1 MRYALGID
9 GGGSKCDAVLIDE
22 TGATIGWGRGGPTHT
37 PYDTP
42 EVVAASFAEAVRGA
56 LRDVHGGRIWVAGYL
71 PSGRAQQIINAAGEV
86 MTIVEAGEVET
97 AFASVQE
104 DWGMVVLS
112 GTGSFVHGRTPDGR
126 NLHLGGLGPILG
138 DYGSAYSIG
147 LYGMRAAFAAGWTK
161 ARRTSLAEM
170 VSAAWGVENLRGALE
185 LTYGENALSR
195 RQVAA
200 LAKIVDQ
207 EATKG
212 DNIAIRCIHDAADEL
227 ADLAVDVV
235 NELGMDR
242 LDFPVIAAGSVAQK
256 SRLWWERVCSRIAAV
271 APNIQ
276 PMVPQVQPAVGAALL
291 ALQEMGVQWTRK
303 LMDRIIETQRPFLEA
318 VERGATHH
326 PTQD

>member
-22 TGATIGWGRGGPTHT
+22 TGTTIGWGRGGPTHSR
-37 PYDTP
+37 YDTP
-42 EVVAASFAEAVRGA
+42 EVIAASFAEAVRGA
-56 LRDVHGGRIWVAGYL
+56 LRDVHGAKIWIGGYS
-71 PSGRAQQIINAAGEV
+71 PSGRAWQIINAAGEV
-86 MTIVEAGEVET
+86 ATTVGAGEVET

-112 GTGSFVHGRTPDGR
+112 GTGSFVHGCVPDGR
-126 NLHLGGLGPILG
+126 SLHLGGLGPILG

-147 LYGMRAAFAAGWTK
+147 LRGVRAAFAAGWTE

-170 VSAAWGVENLRGALE
+170 VPAVVGVENLRE
-185 LTYGENALSR
+185 VFKLTYDENALSR
-195 RQVAA
+195 GQVAA
-200 LAKIVDQ
+200 IAKIVDQ

-212 DNIAIRCIHDAADEL
+212 DRIAIRCIHDAADEL

-235 NELGMDR
+235 NELGMDQ

-271 APNIQ
+271 APDIR
-276 PMVPQVQPAVGAALL
+276 PMVPQVRPAVGAALL
-291 ALQEMGVQWTRK
+291 ALREMSVQWTPK
-303 LMDRIIETQRPFLEA
+303 LIDRIIETQRPFLEA
-318 VERGATHH
+318 VERGATRD
-326 PTQD
+326 PTQE

>member
-1 MRYALGID
+1 LRYALGID

-22 TGATIGWGRGGPTHT
+22 TGTTIGWGRGGPTHRW
-37 PYDTP
+37 YDTP
-42 EVVAASFAEAVRGA
+42 EVIAASFAEAVRGA
-56 LRDVHGGRIWVAGYL
+56 LRDIHGGRIWVAGYP
-71 PSGRAQQIINAAGEV
+71 PSDRVQQIINAAGGV
-86 MTIVEAGEVET
+86 VTIVDAGEVET

-126 NLHLGGLGPILG
+126 SLHLGGLGPILG

-147 LYGMRAAFAAGWTK
+147 LCGMRAAFVADWTK

-170 VSAAWGVENLRGALE
+170 VPAALGVENLRGVFE

-212 DNIAIRCIHDAADEL
+212 DRIAIRCIHEAADEL
-227 ADLAVDVV
+227 ADIAVDVV
-235 NELGMDR
+235 NELGMAQ
-242 LDFPVIAAGSVAQK
+242 LDFPVVAAGSVAQK
-256 SRLWWERVCSRIAAV
+256 SRVWWERVCSRIVAV
-271 APNIQ
+271 APNVQ
-276 PMVPQVQPAVGAALL
+276 PIVPRVQPAVGAALL
-291 ALQEMGVQWTRK
+291 ALRTMGVQWTPK
-303 LMDRIIETQRPFLEA
+303 LIDRIVETQRPFLEA
-318 VERGATHH
+318 IEDGATSDS
-326 PTQD
+326 TRE